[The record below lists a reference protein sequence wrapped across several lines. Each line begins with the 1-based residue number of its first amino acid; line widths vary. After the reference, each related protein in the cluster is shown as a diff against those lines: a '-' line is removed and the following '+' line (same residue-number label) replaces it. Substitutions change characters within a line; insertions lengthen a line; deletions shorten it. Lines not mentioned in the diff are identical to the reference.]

1 MKWDDAWLFLWIG
14 FLSVSVTAAMAL
26 FFWGIRTRQFGDQ
39 ERARSLAL
47 VAEIPEEA
55 PAVTEADNG

>member
-1 MKWDDAWLFLWIG
+1 MTADTAWLLIWIG
-14 FLSVSVTAAMAL
+14 FLAVSVTAAMAL

-47 VAEIPEEA
+47 DAEIPEEA
-55 PAVTEADNG
+55 QAVTEEDNG